1 MYKFEEKQ
9 LSFTDFNQPQ
19 GLQMNPENRWIKK
32 AEMIPWDTIEKEYA
46 KLFPSRTGMP
56 AKPLRMALGSLLIQ
70 KQYHYPDEELVEQ
83 IRESDQKAAA
93 IHPPRSWIYLESAE
107 KQWCCAF
114 RI

>member
-1 MYKFEEKQ
+1 MYRFEEKQ

-70 KQYHYPDEELVEQ
+70 KQYHFPDGKSVVTKYGDSYIISDLGMQGNFEKIQMSNLKSCVEL
-83 IRESDQKAAA
+83 
-93 IHPPRSWIYLESAE
+93 P
-107 KQWCCAF
+107 
-114 RI
+114 